1 MLKRFLIWIGI
12 KQSLHER
19 DIRPPYFKEGEL
31 WWAHIGENIG
41 SEVDGKGSEFTRPVV
56 VFRKLGAYTFLAV
69 PTSAKQKE
77 GTWYVAFRHKG
88 IDEVALLS
96 QIKVVSFK
104 RLKEKIGELDGR
116 DMDRIREAFRALYH

>member
-41 SEVDGKGSEFTRPVV
+41 SEVDGKGDEFTRPVI

-69 PTSAKQKE
+69 PTSTKKKE

-88 IDEVALLS
+88 IDEIVLLS
-96 QIKVVSFK
+96 QVKVVSFK